1 MSVNPRD
8 VILGR
13 FADGQQDGK
22 LPIRLP
28 ISRHRELLALWHELD
43 YREIVE
49 VGTEGGRYAEEI
61 CRANPQAHLTC
72 VDPWLAYDRYE
83 DHVSQPK
90 LDGFYAQATQRL
102 APYNAT
108 LIRETSLQAVERIQ
122 PGSLDAVFIDGNHH
136 FDFVVQD
143 IIAWAPKVRVGGM
156 VAGHDYK
163 PEGAER
169 TPIPFGVIEAVTA
182 YTAAHK
188 IKPYFI
194 TTRDKCPSWFWI
206 KE

>member
-1 MSVNPRD
+1 MPSPLDLIRD
-8 VILGR
+8 R
-13 FADGQQDGK
+13 FGLTGPVRK
-22 LPIRLP
+22 MERLT
-28 ISRHRELLALWHELD
+28 ISRHRELLALWHDLD

-49 VGTEGGRYAEEI
+49 IGTEGGRYAEEI

-90 LDGFYAQATQRL
+90 LDDFFAAATARL
-102 APYNAT
+102 APYNTT
-108 LIRETSLQAVERIQ
+108 LIREASLDAVKRFQ
-122 PGSLDAVFIDGNHH
+122 PGSVDAVFIDGNHH
-136 FDFVVQD
+136 FYFVVQD
-143 IIAWAPKVRVGGM
+143 IIAWAPIVRAGGM

-163 PEGAER
+163 PEGSER

-188 IKPYFI
+188 IAPYFI

>member
-1 MSVNPRD
+1 MLSPLDLIRD
-8 VILGR
+8 R
-13 FADGQQDGK
+13 FGLTGPVRK
-22 LPIRLP
+22 MERLT
-28 ISRHRELLALWHELD
+28 ISRHRELLALWHDLD

-49 VGTEGGRYAEEI
+49 IGTEGGRYAEEI

-90 LDGFYAQATQRL
+90 LDDFYAAATARL
-102 APYNAT
+102 APYHAT
-108 LIRETSLQAVERIQ
+108 LIREASLDAVKRFQ
-122 PGSLDAVFIDGNHH
+122 PGSVDAVFIDGNHH

-143 IIAWAPKVRVGGM
+143 IIAWAPIVRAGGM

-163 PEGAER
+163 PEGSER

-188 IKPYFI
+188 IAPYFI